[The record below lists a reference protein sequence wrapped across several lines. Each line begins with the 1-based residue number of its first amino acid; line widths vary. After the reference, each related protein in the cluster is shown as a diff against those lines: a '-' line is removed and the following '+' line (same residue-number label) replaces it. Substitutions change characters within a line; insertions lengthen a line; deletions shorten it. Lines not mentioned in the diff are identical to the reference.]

1 MLLLELGIRSLVL
14 LECGDFL
21 GCGVIGILDYLRFFA
36 DLLVQCGELI
46 LLGLD
51 DCVLSSDL
59 CGQFLVIGWVLEI
72 GNYSTRSPCL
82 AKCLPSK
89 INTRKAKSCYWQA
102 RRDWLQENLKLIQS
116 GTSIP
121 SSAWWN
127 FTKLGTNR
135 IKLKS
140 GKRNWMN

>member
-36 DLLVQCGELI
+36 DLLVQCCELI

-59 CGQFLVIGWVLEI
+59 CGQLLVIGWVLCI
-72 GNYSTRSPCL
+72 GHDRLLVGSN
-82 AKCLPSK
+82 
-89 INTRKAKSCYWQA
+89 
-102 RRDWLQENLKLIQS
+102 
-116 GTSIP
+116 
-121 SSAWWN
+121 
-127 FTKLGTNR
+127 
-135 IKLKS
+135 
-140 GKRNWMN
+140 